1 MKKGV
6 AIIIVM
12 FCAMASATAQN
23 LDSLLRNVR
32 ESDQSA
38 RLVMIKLTRSD
49 QLDIDAVLAAQTKIE
64 EVDSTNQVIVAR
76 LLDSGWPQ
84 GLSDEANNAIWL
96 VIDHAPI
103 DYQLR
108 YMPLIEEQVAT
119 GAISKS
125 QYATLFDRIR
135 MRQGEPQR
143 YGTQTVQ
150 RRSAEQNA
158 SIYVWPVENPRKLNR
173 LRRAM
178 GLTPIKRYCRKVCK
192 VYGSPCIYDPQLTIE
207 DFD

>member
-1 MKKGV
+1 
-6 AIIIVM
+6 
-12 FCAMASATAQN
+12 MASAAAQN

-38 RLVMIKLTRSD
+38 RLAMIELTRSD

-84 GLSDEANNAIWL
+84 GLSEEANNAIWL

-135 MRQGEPQR
+135 MRQGKPQR

-178 GLTPIKRYCRKVCK
+178 GLTPIKRYCRKVSK
-192 VYGSPCIYDPQLTIE
+192 VYASPCIYDPQLTVE

>member
-1 MKKGV
+1 
-6 AIIIVM
+6 
-12 FCAMASATAQN
+12 MASAAAQN

-38 RLVMIKLTRSD
+38 RLAMIELTRSD

-84 GLSDEANNAIWL
+84 GLSEEANNAIWL

-135 MRQGEPQR
+135 MRQGSPQR
-143 YGTQTVQ
+143 YGSQTVQ

-178 GLTPIKRYCRKVCK
+178 GLTPIKRYCRKVSK
-192 VYGSPCIYDPQLTIE
+192 VYGAACIYDPQLTVE

>member
-1 MKKGV
+1 
-6 AIIIVM
+6 M
-12 FCAMASATAQN
+12 FCAMASAAAQN

-38 RLVMIKLTRSD
+38 RLAMIELTRND

-84 GLSDEANNAIWL
+84 GLSEEANNAIWL

-158 SIYVWPVENPRKLNR
+158 SIYVWPIENPRKLNR

-178 GLTPIKRYCRKVCK
+178 GLTPIKRYCRKVSN
-192 VYGSPCIYDPQLTIE
+192 VYGSPCIYDPQLTVE

>member
-1 MKKGV
+1 
-6 AIIIVM
+6 
-12 FCAMASATAQN
+12 MASAAAQN

-38 RLVMIKLTRSD
+38 RLAMIELTRSD
-49 QLDIDAVLAAQTKIE
+49 QLDIDAVLAAQAKIE

-84 GLSDEANNAIWL
+84 GLSEEANNAIWL

-108 YMPLIEEQVAT
+108 YMPLIKEQVAT

-125 QYATLFDRIR
+125 DYATLFDRVC
-135 MRQGEPQR
+135 MRQGAPQR

-150 RRSAEQNA
+150 RRSTESNA
-158 SIYVWPVENPRKLNR
+158 PIYIWPIENPRKLNR

-178 GLTPIKRYCRKVCK
+178 GLSPIKRYLQQVEK
-192 VYGSPCIYDPQLTIE
+192 VYGAPCIYYPSLSVE
-207 DFD
+207 DFE

>member
-1 MKKGV
+1 MRRCV

-12 FCAMASATAQN
+12 FCAMASAAAQN

-38 RLVMIKLTRSD
+38 RLAMIELTRSD

-84 GLSDEANNAIWL
+84 GLSEEANNAIWL

-150 RRSAEQNA
+150 HRSTEQNA
-158 SIYVWPVENPRKLNR
+158 SIYVWPIENPRKFNR

-178 GLTPIKRYCRKVCK
+178 GLTPIKRYCRKVSK
-192 VYGSPCIYDPQLTIE
+192 VYGSPCIYDPQLTVE
-207 DFD
+207 DFE

>member
-1 MKKGV
+1 MRRCV

-12 FCAMASATAQN
+12 FCAMASAAAQN

-38 RLVMIKLTRSD
+38 RLAMIELTRSD

-84 GLSDEANNAIWL
+84 GLSEEANNAIWL

-150 RRSAEQNA
+150 HRSAEQNA

-178 GLTPIKRYCRKVCK
+178 GLMPIKRYCRKVSK
-192 VYGSPCIYDPQLTIE
+192 VYGSLCIYDPQLTVE

>member
-1 MKKGV
+1 
-6 AIIIVM
+6 
-12 FCAMASATAQN
+12 MASAAAQN

-38 RLVMIKLTRSD
+38 RLAMIELTRSD
-49 QLDIDAVLAAQTKIE
+49 QLDIDAVLAAQAKVE

-76 LLDSGWPQ
+76 LLDNGWPQ
-84 GLSDEANNAIWL
+84 GLSEEANNAIWL

-108 YMPLIEEQVAT
+108 YMPLIEEQMAT

-135 MRQGEPQR
+135 MRQGKPQR

-150 RRSAEQNA
+150 HRSTEQNA
-158 SIYVWPVENPRKLNR
+158 SIYVWPIENPRKLNR

-178 GLTPIKRYCRKVCK
+178 GLTPIKRYCRKVSK
-192 VYGSPCIYDPQLTIE
+192 LYGSPCIYDSQLTVE

>member
-38 RLVMIKLTRSD
+38 RLAMIELMRSD
-49 QLDIDAVLAAQTKIE
+49 QLDIDAVLAAQTRIE

-150 RRSAEQNA
+150 HRSAEQNA

-178 GLTPIKRYCRKVCK
+178 ELTPIKRYCRKVSK
-192 VYGSPCIYDPQLTIE
+192 VYGAACIYDPQLTIE
-207 DFD
+207 DLE

>member
-1 MKKGV
+1 
-6 AIIIVM
+6 M
-12 FCAMASATAQN
+12 FCAMASAAAQN

-38 RLVMIKLTRSD
+38 RLAMIELTRSD
-49 QLDIDAVLAAQTKIE
+49 QLDIDAVLAAQANIE
-64 EVDSTNQVIVAR
+64 EVDSTNQVIVTR
-76 LLDSGWPQ
+76 LLDNGWPQ

-108 YMPLIEEQVAT
+108 YMPLIKEQVAT

-125 QYATLFDRIR
+125 QYATLFDRIC

-143 YGTQTVQ
+143 YGTQAVQ
-150 RRSAEQNA
+150 RRSAEENTT
-158 SIYVWPVENPRKLNR
+158 IYVWPVANPLKLNR
-173 LRRAM
+173 LRRTM
-178 GLTPIKRYCRKVCK
+178 GLTPIKRYCRKVSK
-192 VYGSPCIYDPQLTIE
+192 VYGAPCIYDTSLTIE
-207 DFD
+207 DFE

>member
-1 MKKGV
+1 MRRCV

-12 FCAMASATAQN
+12 FCAMASAAAQN

-38 RLVMIKLTRSD
+38 RLAMIELTRSD

-84 GLSDEANNAIWL
+84 GLSEEANNAIWL

-178 GLTPIKRYCRKVCK
+178 GLTPIKRYCRKVSK
-192 VYGSPCIYDPQLTIE
+192 VYGAACIYDPQLTVE

>member
-1 MKKGV
+1 MVCAV
-6 AIIIVM
+6 AST
-12 FCAMASATAQN
+12 AAQN

-38 RLVMIKLTRSD
+38 RLAMIELTRSD
-49 QLDIDAVLAAQTKIE
+49 QLDIDAVLAAQAKIE

-84 GLSDEANNAIWL
+84 GLSEEANNAIWL

-108 YMPLIEEQVAT
+108 YMPLIKEQVAT

-125 QYATLFDRIR
+125 DYATLFDRVC
-135 MRQGEPQR
+135 MRQGAPQR

-150 RRSAEQNA
+150 RRSTESNA
-158 SIYVWPVENPRKLNR
+158 PIYIWPIENPRKLNR

-178 GLTPIKRYCRKVCK
+178 GLSPIKRYLQQVEK
-192 VYGSPCIYDPQLTIE
+192 VYGAPCIYYPSLSVE
-207 DFD
+207 DFE

>member
-1 MKKGV
+1 MRRCV

-12 FCAMASATAQN
+12 FCAMASAAAQN

-38 RLVMIKLTRSD
+38 RLAMIELTRSD

-64 EVDSTNQVIVAR
+64 EVDSTNRVIVAR

-84 GLSDEANNAIWL
+84 GLSEEANNAIWL

-108 YMPLIEEQVAT
+108 YMPLIEEQMAT

-158 SIYVWPVENPRKLNR
+158 SIYVWPIENPRKLNR

-178 GLTPIKRYCRKVCK
+178 GLTPIKRYCRKVSK
-192 VYGSPCIYDPQLTIE
+192 VYGAACIYDPQLTVE

>member
-1 MKKGV
+1 
-6 AIIIVM
+6 
-12 FCAMASATAQN
+12 MASAAAQN

-38 RLVMIKLTRSD
+38 RLAMIELTRSD

-76 LLDSGWPQ
+76 LLDNGWPQ
-84 GLSDEANNAIWL
+84 GLSEEANNAIWL

-119 GAISKS
+119 DAISKS

-135 MRQGEPQR
+135 MRQGKPQR

-178 GLTPIKRYCRKVCK
+178 GLTPIKRYCRKVSK
-192 VYGSPCIYDPQLTIE
+192 VYGSPCIYDLQLTVE

>member
-1 MKKGV
+1 MRRCV

-12 FCAMASATAQN
+12 FCAMASAAAQN

-38 RLVMIKLTRSD
+38 RLAMIELTRSD

-84 GLSDEANNAIWL
+84 GLSEEANNAIWL

-119 GAISKS
+119 DAISKS

-135 MRQGEPQR
+135 MRQGKPQR

-178 GLTPIKRYCRKVCK
+178 GLTPIKRYCRKVSK
-192 VYGSPCIYDPQLTIE
+192 VYGAACIYDPQLTVE

>member
-1 MKKGV
+1 MRRCV

-12 FCAMASATAQN
+12 FCAMASAAAQN

-38 RLVMIKLTRSD
+38 RLAMIELTRSD

-64 EVDSTNQVIVAR
+64 EVDSTNRVIVAR

-84 GLSDEANNAIWL
+84 GLSEEANNAIWL

-143 YGTQTVQ
+143 YGTQTIQ

-178 GLTPIKRYCRKVCK
+178 GLTPIKRYCRKVSK
-192 VYGSPCIYDPQLTIE
+192 VYGSPCIYDPHLTIE
-207 DFD
+207 DLD

>member
-38 RLVMIKLTRSD
+38 RLAMIELTRSD

-84 GLSDEANNAIWL
+84 GLSEEANNAIWL

-178 GLTPIKRYCRKVCK
+178 GLTPIKRYCRKVSK
-192 VYGSPCIYDPQLTIE
+192 LYGAACIYDPQLTVE
-207 DFD
+207 DFE

>member
-38 RLVMIKLTRSD
+38 RLAMIELTRSD

-84 GLSDEANNAIWL
+84 GLSEEANNAIWL

-119 GAISKS
+119 GAFSKS

-135 MRQGEPQR
+135 MRQGKPQR
-143 YGTQTVQ
+143 FGTQTVQ

-178 GLTPIKRYCRKVCK
+178 GLTPIKRYCRKVSK
-192 VYGSPCIYDPQLTIE
+192 LYGAACIYDPQLTVE
-207 DFD
+207 DFE

>member
-1 MKKGV
+1 
-6 AIIIVM
+6 
-12 FCAMASATAQN
+12 MASAAAQN

-38 RLVMIKLTRSD
+38 RLAMIELTRSD

-84 GLSDEANNAIWL
+84 GLSEEANNAIWL

-150 RRSAEQNA
+150 HRSAEQNA

-178 GLTPIKRYCRKVCK
+178 GLMPIKRYCRKVSK
-192 VYGSPCIYDPQLTIE
+192 VYGSLCIYDPQLTVE

>member
-1 MKKGV
+1 
-6 AIIIVM
+6 M
-12 FCAMASATAQN
+12 FCAMASAVAQN

-38 RLVMIKLTRSD
+38 RLAMIELTRSD

-64 EVDSTNQVIVAR
+64 EVDSTNRVIVAR

-84 GLSDEANNAIWL
+84 GLSEEANNAIWL

-178 GLTPIKRYCRKVCK
+178 GLTPIKRYCRKVSK
-192 VYGSPCIYDPQLTIE
+192 VYGAACIYDPQLTVE
-207 DFD
+207 DFEE

>member
-1 MKKGV
+1 
-6 AIIIVM
+6 
-12 FCAMASATAQN
+12 MASAAAQN

-38 RLVMIKLTRSD
+38 RLAMIELTRSD

-84 GLSDEANNAIWL
+84 GLSEEANNAIWL

-135 MRQGEPQR
+135 MRQGKPQR

-150 RRSAEQNA
+150 HRSAEQNA

-178 GLTPIKRYCRKVCK
+178 GLTPIKRYCRKVSK
-192 VYGSPCIYDPQLTIE
+192 VYGAACIYDPQLTVE

>member
-1 MKKGV
+1 
-6 AIIIVM
+6 M
-12 FCAMASATAQN
+12 FCAMASAAAQN

-38 RLVMIKLTRSD
+38 RLAMIELTRSD

-84 GLSDEANNAIWL
+84 GLSEEANNAIWL

-178 GLTPIKRYCRKVCK
+178 GLTPIKRYCRKVSK
-192 VYGSPCIYDPQLTIE
+192 VYGAACIYDPQLTVE

>member
-1 MKKGV
+1 
-6 AIIIVM
+6 M

-32 ESDQSA
+32 ESDQAA
-38 RLVMIKLTRSD
+38 RLVMIELTRSD
-49 QLDIDAVLAAQTKIE
+49 QLDIDAVLAAQAKIE

-150 RRSAEQNA
+150 HRSAEQNA
-158 SIYVWPVENPRKLNR
+158 SIYVWPIENPRKLNR

-178 GLTPIKRYCRKVCK
+178 GLTPIKRYCRKVSK
-192 VYGSPCIYDPQLTIE
+192 IYGSPCIYDSQLTIE
-207 DFD
+207 DFE

>member
-38 RLVMIKLTRSD
+38 RLVMIELTRSD
-49 QLDIDAVLAAQTKIE
+49 QLDIDAVLAAQTRIE
-64 EVDSTNQVIVAR
+64 EVDSTNQMIVAR

-84 GLSDEANNAIWL
+84 ELSDEATNAIWL

-143 YGTQTVQ
+143 YGTQTIQ
-150 RRSAEQNA
+150 RRSADENA
-158 SIYVWPVENPRKLNR
+158 TIYVWPVDDPRKLNR

-178 GLTPIKRYCRKVCK
+178 GLTPIKRYCRKVSK
-192 VYGSPCIYDPQLTIE
+192 VYGSPCIYDSQLTIE
-207 DFD
+207 DLE

>member
-1 MKKGV
+1 
-6 AIIIVM
+6 M
-12 FCAMASATAQN
+12 FCAMASAVAQN

-38 RLVMIKLTRSD
+38 RLAMIELTRSD

-84 GLSDEANNAIWL
+84 GLSEEANNAIWL

-158 SIYVWPVENPRKLNR
+158 SIYVWPIENPRKLNR

-178 GLTPIKRYCRKVCK
+178 GLTPIKRYCRKVSK
-192 VYGSPCIYDPQLTIE
+192 VYGSHCIYDPQLTVE

>member
-1 MKKGV
+1 
-6 AIIIVM
+6 
-12 FCAMASATAQN
+12 MASATAQN

-38 RLVMIKLTRSD
+38 RLAMIELTRSD

-84 GLSDEANNAIWL
+84 GLSEEANNAIWL

-119 GAISKS
+119 GAFSKS

-135 MRQGEPQR
+135 MRQGKPQR
-143 YGTQTVQ
+143 FGTQTVQ

-178 GLTPIKRYCRKVCK
+178 GLTPIKRYCRKVSK
-192 VYGSPCIYDPQLTIE
+192 LYGAACIYDPQLTVE
-207 DFD
+207 DFE

>member
-1 MKKGV
+1 
-6 AIIIVM
+6 
-12 FCAMASATAQN
+12 MASAAAQN

-38 RLVMIKLTRSD
+38 RLAMIELTRSD

-76 LLDSGWPQ
+76 LLDNGWPQ
-84 GLSDEANNAIWL
+84 GLSEEANNAIWL

-150 RRSAEQNA
+150 HRSAEQNA
-158 SIYVWPVENPRKLNR
+158 SIYVWPIENPRKLNR

-178 GLTPIKRYCRKVCK
+178 GLSPIKRYLRQVEK
-192 VYGSPCIYDPQLTIE
+192 VYGAPCIYDPSLSVD
-207 DFD
+207 DFE

>member
-1 MKKGV
+1 MRRCV

-12 FCAMASATAQN
+12 FCAMASAAAQN

-38 RLVMIKLTRSD
+38 RLAMIELTRSD

-84 GLSDEANNAIWL
+84 GLSEEANNAIWL

-108 YMPLIEEQVAT
+108 YMPLIKEQVAT

-125 QYATLFDRIR
+125 DYATLFDRVC
-135 MRQGEPQR
+135 MRQGAPQR

-150 RRSAEQNA
+150 RRSTESNA
-158 SIYVWPVENPRKLNR
+158 PIYIWPIENPRKLNR

-178 GLTPIKRYCRKVCK
+178 GLSPIKRYLQQVEK
-192 VYGSPCIYDPQLTIE
+192 VYGAPCIYYPSLSVE
-207 DFD
+207 DFE

>member
-1 MKKGV
+1 
-6 AIIIVM
+6 M
-12 FCAMASATAQN
+12 FCAMASAAAQN

-38 RLVMIKLTRSD
+38 RLAMIELTRSD

-84 GLSDEANNAIWL
+84 GLSEEANNAIWL

-135 MRQGEPQR
+135 MRQGKPQR

-178 GLTPIKRYCRKVCK
+178 GLTPIKRYCRKVSK
-192 VYGSPCIYDPQLTIE
+192 VYGAACIYDPQLTVE

>member
-1 MKKGV
+1 
-6 AIIIVM
+6 M
-12 FCAMASATAQN
+12 FCAMASAAAQN

-38 RLVMIKLTRSD
+38 RLAMIELTRSD
-49 QLDIDAVLAAQTKIE
+49 QLDIDAVLAAQAKIE

-84 GLSDEANNAIWL
+84 GLSEEANNAIWL

-108 YMPLIEEQVAT
+108 YMPLIKEQVAT

-125 QYATLFDRIR
+125 DYATLFDRVC
-135 MRQGEPQR
+135 MRQGAPQR

-150 RRSAEQNA
+150 RRSTESNA
-158 SIYVWPVENPRKLNR
+158 PIYIWPIENPRKLNR

-178 GLTPIKRYCRKVCK
+178 GLSPIKRYLQQVEK
-192 VYGSPCIYDPQLTIE
+192 VYGAPCIYYPSLSVE
-207 DFD
+207 DFE

>member
-1 MKKGV
+1 
-6 AIIIVM
+6 M
-12 FCAMASATAQN
+12 FCAMASAAAQN

-38 RLVMIKLTRSD
+38 RLAMIELTRSD
-49 QLDIDAVLAAQTKIE
+49 QLDIDAVLAAQTKVE

-84 GLSDEANNAIWL
+84 GLSEEANNAIWL

-135 MRQGEPQR
+135 MRQGKPQR

-150 RRSAEQNA
+150 RRSAEQNT

-178 GLTPIKRYCRKVCK
+178 GLTPIKRYCRKVSTL
-192 VYGSPCIYDPQLTIE
+192 YGSPCIYDPQLTVE

>member
-1 MKKGV
+1 
-6 AIIIVM
+6 
-12 FCAMASATAQN
+12 MASAAAQN

-38 RLVMIKLTRSD
+38 RLAMIELTRSD

-84 GLSDEANNAIWL
+84 GLSEEANNAIWL

-119 GAISKS
+119 DAISKS

-135 MRQGEPQR
+135 MRQGKPQR

-178 GLTPIKRYCRKVCK
+178 GLTPIKRYCRKVSK
-192 VYGSPCIYDPQLTIE
+192 VYGAACIYDPQLTVE

>member
-1 MKKGV
+1 
-6 AIIIVM
+6 
-12 FCAMASATAQN
+12 MASAAAQN

-38 RLVMIKLTRSD
+38 RLAMIELTRSD
-49 QLDIDAVLAAQTKIE
+49 QLDIDAVLAAQANIE
-64 EVDSTNQVIVAR
+64 EVDSTNQVIVTR
-76 LLDSGWPQ
+76 LLDNGWPQ

-108 YMPLIEEQVAT
+108 YMPLIKEQVAT

-125 QYATLFDRIR
+125 QYATLFDRIC

-143 YGTQTVQ
+143 YGTQAVQ
-150 RRSAEQNA
+150 RRSAEENTT
-158 SIYVWPVENPRKLNR
+158 IYVWPVANPLKLNR
-173 LRRAM
+173 LRRTM
-178 GLTPIKRYCRKVCK
+178 GLTPIKRYCRKVSK
-192 VYGSPCIYDPQLTIE
+192 VYGAPCIYDTSLTIE
-207 DFD
+207 DFE